1 MSDGIQ
7 KLTGGIGVMKAS
19 IKKQFKL
26 GKSDRVLRN
35 NNFYTIL
42 NQIK

>member
-7 KLTGGIGVMKAS
+7 KLTGGIGVMKES